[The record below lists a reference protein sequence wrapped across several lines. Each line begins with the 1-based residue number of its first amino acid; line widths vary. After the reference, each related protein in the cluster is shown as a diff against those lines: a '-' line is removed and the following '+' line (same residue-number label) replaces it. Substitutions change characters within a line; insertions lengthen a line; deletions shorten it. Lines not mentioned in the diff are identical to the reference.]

1 MVAQFTAKTANS
13 EKAIYILSLISCSIK
28 KLKSHMLLTCK
39 YVYVVKK
46 FCTGKWGGGELAP
59 PALAPFP
66 YGPVCFVRY

>member
-46 FCTGKWGGGELAP
+46 ILLREMVGGLAP
-59 PALAPFP
+59 PALPPFP
-66 YGPVCFVRY
+66 YGPVYFVRY